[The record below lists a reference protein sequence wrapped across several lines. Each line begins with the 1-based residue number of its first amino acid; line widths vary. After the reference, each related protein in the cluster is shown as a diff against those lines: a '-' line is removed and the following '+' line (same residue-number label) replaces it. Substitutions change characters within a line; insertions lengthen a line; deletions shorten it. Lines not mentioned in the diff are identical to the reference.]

1 MNSTVSS
8 TLNGS
13 RTVECHFV
21 FLSQLLRKPFLQ
33 TSIQAVLIFSIVVHF
48 STCSFTILLN
58 VLVIVGVKT
67 KRRLTTKA
75 NILLACLASTDL
87 SVGLLVQPCHVAM
100 EMILLLP
107 SGNVS
112 TSNFCALTEA
122 LGWIFDI
129 FCSASLYH
137 LLLISTERYA
147 ALKHPIFH
155 NRSVTNTRI
164 VISSVTAWLVT
175 LVTCLVY
182 SISEILVTFSNILR
196 GICVVLISCFCV
208 VVYKEVHGY
217 KKQAMG
223 QHLSREVKKKMF
235 NEIKI
240 VKTTMT
246 IAVTALIC
254 YVPTIAFFMVTG
266 QAGVE
271 GYSPEFSCGFLIL
284 ATLLSILNSLFNPLI
299 YAVRSRRF
307 RVASIQLLTRQSF
320 HRAQRIDELLFGVR
334 RRHQQSFVEGN
345 GDGIRNNRI
354 DRPKEAALQFI
365 AVQELAA

>member
-8 TLNGS
+8 TQNGFII
-13 RTVECHFV
+13 VDCYFV

-33 TSIQAVLIFSIVVHF
+33 TSLQVVLIFSIVVHF

-58 VLVIVGVKT
+58 VLVIVVVKT
-67 KRRLTTKA
+67 KRRLKTKA
-75 NILLACLASTDL
+75 NILLACLASTDV
-87 SVGLLVQPCHVAM
+87 SVGLLVQPCHVTM

-112 TSNFCALTEA
+112 TTNFCALTEA

-137 LLLISTERYA
+137 LVLISGERYA

-164 VISSVTAWLVT
+164 VICSVTAWLIA
-175 LVTCLVY
+175 LVTCLSY
-182 SISEILVTFSNILR
+182 SISETLVTLSNILR
-196 GICVVLISCFCV
+196 GTCVLFIFCFCV
-208 VVYKEVHGY
+208 AVYKEVHCY
-217 KKQAMG
+217 KKKAMG
-223 QHLSREVKKKMF
+223 QHLSREIKKKMF

-240 VKTTMT
+240 VKATIT
-246 IAVTALIC
+246 IAVITLIC
-254 YVPTIAFFMVTG
+254 YVPTIVFFTVTG

-284 ATLLSILNSLFNPLI
+284 TTLLSILNSLFNPLI
-299 YAVRSRRF
+299 YAVSSRRF
-307 RVASIQLLTRQSF
+307 RVAYIELLTRRSF
-320 HRAQRIDELLFGVR
+320 HQAKRIEELRFGVTR
-334 RRHQQSFVEGN
+334 LHQQSFAGGN
-345 GDGIRNNRI
+345 GDGLRKNRI
-354 DRPKEAALQFI
+354 SRPNVNEVAL
-365 AVQELAA
+365 

>member
-1 MNSTVSS
+1 MLVYNFVKRFGDCRRQNQTEVNNKRQHTSGLLGIHRPFSGFTRSAVSC
-8 TLNGS
+8 
-13 RTVECHFV
+13 CHGDDFA
-21 FLSQLLRKPFLQ
+21 FTKRQCLDFKLLRFQ
-33 TSIQAVLIFSIVVHF
+33 
-48 STCSFTILLN
+48 
-58 VLVIVGVKT
+58 
-67 KRRLTTKA
+67 
-75 NILLACLASTDL
+75 
-87 SVGLLVQPCHVAM
+87 
-100 EMILLLP
+100 
-107 SGNVS
+107 
-112 TSNFCALTEA
+112 LTEA

-196 GICVVLISCFCV
+196 GICVVLIFCFCV

-254 YVPTIAFFMVTG
+254 YVPTIAFFMVTA

-334 RRHQQSFVEGN
+334 RRRQQSFAEGN

-354 DRPKEAALQFI
+354 GRPKEAALQFI